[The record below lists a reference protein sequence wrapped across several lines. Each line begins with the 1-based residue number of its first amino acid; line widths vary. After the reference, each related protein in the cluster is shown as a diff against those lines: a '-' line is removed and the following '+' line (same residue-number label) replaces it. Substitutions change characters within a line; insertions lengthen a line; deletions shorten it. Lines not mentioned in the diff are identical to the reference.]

1 MKKTCIA
8 AKRTGSCHC
17 LRIFLLITISQL
29 LAFSVVQAQIKITG
43 NVRDTKQ
50 NLLSGAT
57 ISLKG
62 GQTIVTTDANGSYS
76 ITVPGTSSVLV
87 FTNVGFATKEETV
100 GNRTTI
106 NVSLSE
112 NSADLENVVIIGYG
126 GSAAKKN
133 LTGATAQVG
142 AKQIQ
147 ERVPVTLMDALEGQ
161 AAGVLVRNDNG
172 DPFGQGTIQIR
183 GASTINA
190 EGNGPLYVIDGVI
203 SENGNFINPS
213 DIESIDILKDASSA
227 AIYGAR
233 GANGVILITTK

>member
-50 NLLSGAT
+50 NFLSGAT

-106 NVSLSE
+106 NVS
-112 NSADLENVVIIGYG
+112 
-126 GSAAKKN
+126 
-133 LTGATAQVG
+133 
-142 AKQIQ
+142 
-147 ERVPVTLMDALEGQ
+147 R
-161 AAGVLVRNDNG
+161 
-172 DPFGQGTIQIR
+172 
-183 GASTINA
+183 
-190 EGNGPLYVIDGVI
+190 
-203 SENGNFINPS
+203 
-213 DIESIDILKDASSA
+213 
-227 AIYGAR
+227 
-233 GANGVILITTK
+233 